1 MPLRDVRDFVREHPG
16 QLVFASRCFEEAR
29 MHADVA
35 AGQGKGINVR
45 VIDHEERECV
55 SAVIGLGG
63 YAMTDVVDV
72 FGDLRVFDQ
81 LSAGADLMHDR
92 TADLCL
98 GTLRQGGVRRAAEVG
113 QIDFC
118 RAREKSQKSR

>member
-1 MPLRDVRDFVREHPG
+1 
-16 QLVFASRCFEEAR
+16 

-72 FGDLRVFDQ
+72 FGDLRIFNHLAAAPNVSHDC
-81 LSAGADLMHDR
+81 AADLR
-92 TADLCL
+92 F
-98 GTLRQGGVRRAAEVG
+98 GTLCQDSVGGASHIRQSNVIRTST
-113 QIDFC
+113 
-118 RAREKSQKSR
+118 ARKNDGYRGEQ